1 MSTPN
6 TGRPHIQHA
15 YCQCPIGLAQA
26 CSHIGA
32 LLFALSHAK
41 PNQSSSESCTSQPC
55 KWIIPG
61 CQVKPSGPISS
72 LPNKCKGQL
81 KESEDFI
88 ENRDPLAAYDPRH
101 SDDRHWDLNR
111 TLQHLQDLKNVF
123 PQTGMSH
130 LWNIPDHA
138 PEAVQEMEVQDVEAD
153 IMFARMKSLIFCE
166 GNEPQL
172 SITQDLVEFIESCTR
187 DQRTSDMWQKLH
199 IGRLTSSL
207 FGDVLKAG
215 SNPNSLIKQIM
226 EGSSFNKYAV
236 LPPAVQ
242 WGQEMEAKARS
253 DYVILKSAINSNFT
267 VEDTGITLCAEHSF
281 LGASSDGKVHDGESI
296 GLLEIKCPYSIQGT
310 RVTMKEDGEIM
321 AMGYSN
327 FCLEESME
335 GPRLKKSHKF
345 YAQVQGEMAI
355 KALPWCDFEV
365 WTNVAQ
371 NNICIDR
378 VYFDSEFVSSMMPKL
393 IAFYMHHIVHKLH
406 I

>member
-1 MSTPN
+1 MKKQQYQVYICMSTPN

-41 PNQSSSESCTSQPC
+41 PSQSSSESCTSQPC

-61 CQVKPSGPISS
+61 RQVKPSGPISS

-81 KESEDFI
+81 KESEDFL
-88 ENRDPLAAYDPRH
+88 ENCDPLAAYDPRH

-138 PEAVQEMEVQDVEAD
+138 PEAVQEMEVHYVED

-207 FGDVLKAG
+207 
-215 SNPNSLIKQIM
+215 
-226 EGSSFNKYAV
+226 
-236 LPPAVQ
+236 
-242 WGQEMEAKARS
+242 W
-253 DYVILKSAINSNFT
+253 
-267 VEDTGITLCAEHSF
+267 
-281 LGASSDGKVHDGESI
+281 
-296 GLLEIKCPYSIQGT
+296 
-310 RVTMKEDGEIM
+310 
-321 AMGYSN
+321 
-327 FCLEESME
+327 
-335 GPRLKKSHKF
+335 
-345 YAQVQGEMAI
+345 
-355 KALPWCDFEV
+355 
-365 WTNVAQ
+365 
-371 NNICIDR
+371 
-378 VYFDSEFVSSMMPKL
+378 
-393 IAFYMHHIVHKLH
+393 
-406 I
+406 